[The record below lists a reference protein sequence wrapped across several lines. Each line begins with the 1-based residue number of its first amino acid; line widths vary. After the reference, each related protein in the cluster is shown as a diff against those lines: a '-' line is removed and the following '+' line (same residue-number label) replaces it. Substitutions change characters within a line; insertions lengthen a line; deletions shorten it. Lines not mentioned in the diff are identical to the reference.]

1 MLDCESDSNASKSSG
16 AAVRSYSKS
25 RSSTP
30 TATTTTLS
38 DSELIA
44 LQGMERALKKMDEVD
59 SYQVFGNFVAEE
71 LRKINNLATANKVQR
86 KLTRVLM
93 DCLDEVDGNTMNSP
107 IVITAEQ
114 LSQLQPSGILLNSD
128 QDLQQQ

>member
-1 MLDCESDSNASKSSG
+1 MDVESDSNTSKSSG
-16 AAVRSYSKS
+16 GAVRNYNKS

-38 DSELIA
+38 DAKSIA

-71 LRKINNLATANKVQR
+71 LRKIKDPAMANKVQR

-93 DCLDEVDGNTMNSP
+93 DCLDEVDSNTMNPP

-114 LSQLQPSGILLNSD
+114 LSQLQQSGIVINSD
-128 QDLQQQ
+128 QNLQQQ